1 MRTTAALLLA
11 TLTLAAC
18 SEQAAPPAASSAP
31 APAAAPAAPPAAPP
45 AAEPAAAPAAA
56 AAVTG
61 IAECDQFLAA
71 YEQCLSDKMPAE
83 ARAQMQVGFDQ
94 WKKSWADMAAN
105 DATKAS
111 LPMVCQ
117 QSRDASKP
125 ALQAYGCSL

>member
-1 MRTTAALLLA
+1 MRITAALLLA
-11 TLTLAAC
+11 TLTLTAC
-18 SEQAAPPAASSAP
+18 SEQAAPPAATNTPDPAAAP
-31 APAAAPAAPPAAPP
+31 ATPPAAAPAAQ
-45 AAEPAAAPAAA
+45 PAAAPAAT
-56 AAVTG
+56 VTG
-61 IAECDQFLAA
+61 IAECDEFLAA

-105 DATKAS
+105 EATKAS

>member
-11 TLTLAAC
+11 TLILTAC
-18 SEQAAPPAASSAP
+18 SDQPAPSAATGAPTATAAPATPA
-31 APAAAPAAPPAAPP
+31 AAAPAPV
-45 AAEPAAAPAAA
+45 
-56 AAVTG
+56 AVTG
-61 IAECDQFLAA
+61 IAECDAFLAA
-71 YEQCLSDKMPAE
+71 YEQCLADKMPAE
-83 ARAQMQVGFDQ
+83 ARAQMQAGFDQ
-94 WKKSWADMAAN
+94 WKKSWAEMAAN

>member
-18 SEQAAPPAASSAP
+18 SEQAA
-31 APAAAPAAPPAAPP
+31 APAAQPATPP
-45 AAEPAAAPAAA
+45 AAEPAAATA

-94 WKKSWADMAAN
+94 WKKSWAEMAAN

>member
-18 SEQAAPPAASSAP
+18 SEQAAPPAATSAP
-31 APAAAPAAPPAAPP
+31 APAAAPAAPPATPP
-45 AAEPAAAPAAA
+45 AAEPAAATA

-94 WKKSWADMAAN
+94 WKKSWAEMAAN

>member
-18 SEQAAPPAASSAP
+18 SEQAAPPAATSAP
-31 APAAAPAAPPAAPP
+31 ALAATPP
-45 AAEPAAAPAAA
+45 AAEPAAAPAA

-94 WKKSWADMAAN
+94 WKKSWAEMAAN

>member
-1 MRTTAALLLA
+1 MRTTDALLLA

-18 SEQAAPPAASSAP
+18 SEQAAPPAATSAP
-31 APAAAPAAPPAAPP
+31 APAAAPAAPPATPP
-45 AAEPAAAPAAA
+45 AAEPAAATA

-94 WKKSWADMAAN
+94 WKKSWAEMAAN

>member
-18 SEQAAPPAASSAP
+18 SEQAAPPAATSAP
-31 APAAAPAAPPAAPP
+31 APAAAPAAPPATPP
-45 AAEPAAAPAAA
+45 AAEPAAALAA

-94 WKKSWADMAAN
+94 WKKSWAEMAAN
-105 DATKAS
+105 GATKAS

>member
-18 SEQAAPPAASSAP
+18 SEQAAPPAATNTP
-31 APAAAPAAPPAAPP
+31 APAAAPATP
-45 AAEPAAAPAAA
+45 PAAAPAAQPA
-56 AAVTG
+56 AAPAATITG
-61 IAECDQFLAA
+61 IAECDEFLAA

-94 WKKSWADMAAN
+94 WKKSWAEMAAN
-105 DATKAS
+105 EATKAS